1 MVEAGLT
8 YFSRPRWM
16 RLVLVAIAAFQILGS
31 LNTLPVLF
39 DGDPNVPG
47 TTPGGLLITA
57 TILLSP
63 FVALAG
69 FVWALK
75 RALAEAVMAVSG
87 VSLLDW
93 ISFFP
98 SFAVHWPDPDL
109 WTFPGPLI
117 FFMLPACAPIAM
129 ILAWRRQWPKL
140 AFGLAVAPW
149 VFRVM
154 MVTAFGIGVMIYGF

>member
-1 MVEAGLT
+1 MVETGLP
-8 YFSRPRWM
+8 YFSLPGWT
-16 RLVLVAIAAFQILGS
+16 RLVLIAVAAFQTLGG
-31 LNTLPVLF
+31 LNTLSVLF
-39 DGDPNVPG
+39 DGDPNIPG

-75 RALAEAVMAVSG
+75 RALAQAVMAVAS

-93 ISFFP
+93 ISYFP
-98 SFAVHWPDPDL
+98 SFVIHWPNPDL
-109 WTFPGPLI
+109 WTFPGPFI
-117 FFMLPACAPIAM
+117 FFVLPACAAIAM
-129 ILAWRRQWPKL
+129 ILAWRREWPKL

-154 MVTAFGIGVMIYGF
+154 MVIAFGIGVMVYGF

>member
-8 YFSRPRWM
+8 YFSLPRWM
-16 RLVLVAIAAFQILGS
+16 RLIFVAIAAFQILGS

-93 ISFFP
+93 ISFF
-98 SFAVHWPDPDL
+98 VHWPDPDL

-129 ILAWRRQWPKL
+129 ILACRRQWPKL